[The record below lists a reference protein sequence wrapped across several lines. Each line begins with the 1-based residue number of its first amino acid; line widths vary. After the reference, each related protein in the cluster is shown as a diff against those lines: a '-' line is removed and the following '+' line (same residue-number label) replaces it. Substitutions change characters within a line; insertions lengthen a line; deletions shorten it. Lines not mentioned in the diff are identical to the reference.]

1 MLDKGRLNPRETGRF
16 VSEHSDGEV
25 KISKSGVEAVAR
37 LVLGAVRSGKM
48 RDVDFDAHELHPK
61 GADRAAV
68 EWVFFMDTIN
78 FSFWSEE
85 DAKFVVTYK
94 GKPYTGYYAGCACV
108 DRALDSGI
116 PLTTAD
122 YMQSIT
128 LEDVK
133 KIFVSDDG
141 AVIPMAEERT
151 NVLREAG
158 KVLNEEFGG
167 SFYHCVENCRKSA
180 MNLLKTVVEN
190 FESYRDFGEFKGKKV
205 SFLKRAQILV
215 ADVHG
220 CLRNKN
226 EIGSFYDIGELT
238 MFADY
243 RVPQALAHLGALHYS
258 SKLIRSLRANPVLP
272 NGCPLEVELR
282 GFSIKACDDIVDA
295 AKRLRT
301 DADTHLK
308 TITAVDVDMFLWVYR
323 REHAAEIEKNIA
335 YHRVRSIYY

>member
-122 YMQSIT
+122 YMQNIT

-190 FESYRDFGEFKGKKV
+190 FESYRDFGEFKGKKERYAGLTV
-205 SFLKRAQILV
+205 TEHHVKIPHMNGGDAFR
-215 ADVHG
+215 
-220 CLRNKN
+220 
-226 EIGSFYDIGELT
+226 ELT